1 MKLCESLFNNGY
13 HVYFDNFFTAGP
25 LLDDLLKQG
34 ILACGTSQKGRVG
47 YPMEFKSTETYW
59 NKTSKQGDMRWFRDG
74 DKLFVQWKDKRMI
87 TMMTTIHNA
96 NKSDV
101 VKRKQKKKGGG
112 WDDRDTVVRRPWC
125 FRDYNRHMGGVD
137 LSDQL
142 IGKYNVL
149 RKVNRWWKTIF
160 FHLIDIASVNS
171 YILLKASQTQYNID
185 KLKRKKRYGQ
195 PEFREELVA
204 QWTHVLDKDESEE
217 ESEDAGQHE
226 FVLGYREGRNCGWCY
241 HMERL
246 LSSHGKECRV
256 TTFCS
261 SSDKNFLPH
270 QKKKKMYVT
279 YSS

>member
-1 MKLCESLFNNGY
+1 
-13 HVYFDNFFTAGP
+13 
-25 LLDDLLKQG
+25 
-34 ILACGTSQKGRVG
+34 
-47 YPMEFKSTETYW
+47 
-59 NKTSKQGDMRWFRDG
+59 
-74 DKLFVQWKDKRMI
+74 
-87 TMMTTIHNA
+87 
-96 NKSDV
+96 
-101 VKRKQKKKGGG
+101 
-112 WDDRDTVVRRPWC
+112 
-125 FRDYNRHMGGVD
+125 MGQVD

-171 YILLKASQTQYNID
+171 YILLKACQTKYKIE
-185 KLKRKKRYGQ
+185 KLKRKKSYGQ
-195 PEFREELVA
+195 LEFREELVA
-204 QWTHVLDKDESEE
+204 QLTRVLDEDESEDESEE

-279 YSS
+279 CLS